1 MRAPLV
7 AQGGANTGS
16 SDMASG
22 VEKINERIRQ
32 LFEHVVERE
41 GVNLRKT
48 DASKF
53 LLVPRCASGIS
64 GESIEFDKS
73 TLRLSRPQ
81 VLVMCMNANQ
91 VKSLI
96 GNSTNKTAKV
106 LCSLLPPPSCS
117 YTYVYASRSML
128 PTAHGA
134 HQAGAQ
140 SGLLDIMKGNTHHP
154 YPPKCHDPYALFDDG
169 ANRKLSR
176 LYFILDEDGGRQ
188 IIEL

>member
-41 GVNLRKT
+41 GVNLPKT

-64 GESIEFDKS
+64 GDSIEFDKS

-96 GNSTNKTAKV
+96 GNGISSFFGCFGIA
-106 LCSLLPPPSCS
+106 
-117 YTYVYASRSML
+117 
-128 PTAHGA
+128 
-134 HQAGAQ
+134 
-140 SGLLDIMKGNTHHP
+140 
-154 YPPKCHDPYALFDDG
+154 
-169 ANRKLSR
+169 
-176 LYFILDEDGGRQ
+176 
-188 IIEL
+188 